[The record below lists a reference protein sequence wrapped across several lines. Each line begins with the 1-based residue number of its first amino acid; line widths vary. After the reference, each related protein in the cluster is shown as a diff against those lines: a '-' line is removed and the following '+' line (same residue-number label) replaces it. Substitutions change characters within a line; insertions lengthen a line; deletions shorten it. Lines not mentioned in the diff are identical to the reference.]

1 LTVAIAESTID
12 IRSYANISLPDA
24 VIAASALSL
33 NATLITRNVKGFHDV
48 PGLVVYNPFS
58 Q

>member
-1 LTVAIAESTID
+1 LTVAIAESSIEIRTTI
-12 IRSYANISLPDA
+12 NISLPDA

-33 NATLITRNVKGFHDV
+33 NAILITRNEKDFDGV

-58 Q
+58 K

>member
-33 NATLITRNVKGFHDV
+33 NATLITRNVKDFHDV